1 MRVPA
6 HSIDSILCSPDA
18 ASSHLLTTAQPNKYA
33 THHHSSLLSSQTSL
47 TKIYLYI
54 SVMNDPYATAP
65 LSRHTG
71 SHEFRL
77 VELRPSALNG
87 PFKYSLRTY
96 TVDEHCPPYTAL
108 SYMWGPSQRY
118 GAIMLNGEA
127 FPVGYSLWSFLRQMR
142 IREQYGNYWI
152 DSICVNQKIVL
163 ERNHQVQMMQLIYS
177 NAQSVAVWLGDTHRY
192 GLPGAMDRPPNRVH
206 CPGLKS
212 TEHLFCHCAGGSIGR
227 ESRLCRSFC
236 SRKTPQ
242 YIAAASG

>member
-33 THHHSSLLSSQTSL
+33 THHLSSLLSSQTSL

-127 FPVGYSLWSFLRQMR
+127 FPVGYSLWSFLRQMQ

-152 DSICVNQKIVL
+152 DAICSNQKSVL
-163 ERNHQVQMMQLIYS
+163 ERNYQVQMMRLI
-177 NAQSVAVWLGDTHRY
+177 
-192 GLPGAMDRPPNRVH
+192 
-206 CPGLKS
+206 
-212 TEHLFCHCAGGSIGR
+212 
-227 ESRLCRSFC
+227 
-236 SRKTPQ
+236 
-242 YIAAASG
+242 